1 MRHIHGAPHTTKG
14 EITMSDKEQ
23 RVWTYI
29 LHNRWATVEMIADAC
44 GVEAEFVGTLLN
56 KIGTPDHIWRGGR
69 LNLSEPSSAL
79 AGQVGGDHYREMA
92 VQPWE
97 AMEAWLTPEEY
108 RGYHKAVAIA
118 YLARERQKGGDED
131 IKKAIHHL
139 QRLVETW
146 GKK

>member
-1 MRHIHGAPHTTKG
+1 
-14 EITMSDKEQ
+14 MSAKEQ

-29 LHNRWATVEMIADAC
+29 LHNRWATVETIADAC
-44 GVEAEFVGTLLN
+44 GVEVEFVEMLLG
-56 KIGTPDHIWRGGR
+56 KVGTPQHVWKGGR
-69 LNLSEPSSAL
+69 LTLSEPSNAL
-79 AGQVGGDHYREMA
+79 GGQVGGDHYREMA

-97 AMEAWLTPEEY
+97 AMEAWLTSEEY
-108 RGYHKAVAIA
+108 RGYHKGVAIG

-146 GKK
+146 EDE